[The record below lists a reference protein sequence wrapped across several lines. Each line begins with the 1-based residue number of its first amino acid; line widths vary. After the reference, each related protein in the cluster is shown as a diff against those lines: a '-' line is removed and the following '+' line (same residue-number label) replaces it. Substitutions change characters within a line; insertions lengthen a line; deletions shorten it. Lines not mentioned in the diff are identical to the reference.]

1 MSDSDDSDYNVEDF
15 VTPDTIRRTYNNE
28 DLLSDDADESDSSK
42 SESEGNSD
50 SEAKNQQCKLKN
62 GDNQEEANEEDKPVS
77 TMRSRPSEEPRTN
90 SRFILYCTNLS
101 ATTTRSM
108 LEDFFADAGQVKSI
122 RIPKVRLGNFAFVE
136 MKDVDG
142 FKVRLFLIF
151 STDNLSELSI
161 LGGLEIQQ
169 QRAWRA
175 ENSSLSWVEEQEA
188 HVKQIERS
196 QTKGTADQPE

>member
-1 MSDSDDSDYNVEDF
+1 MSDSDDSDYNVEEF

-28 DLLSDDADESDSSK
+28 DLLSDDSDESGSSK

-50 SEAKNQQCKLKN
+50 SEVKNQQCKLKN
-62 GDNQEEANEEDKPVS
+62 GANEDEANEQDQPVS
-77 TMRSRPSEEPRTN
+77 TMRSRSSEEPRTN

-108 LEDFFADAGQVKSI
+108 LEDFFADAGPVKSI

-142 FKVRLFLIF
+142 FKVRFFYEIIHEQILRIF
-151 STDNLSELSI
+151 GNFRL
-161 LGGLEIQQ
+161 
-169 QRAWRA
+169 A
-175 ENSSLSWVEEQEA
+175 
-188 HVKQIERS
+188 
-196 QTKGTADQPE
+196 